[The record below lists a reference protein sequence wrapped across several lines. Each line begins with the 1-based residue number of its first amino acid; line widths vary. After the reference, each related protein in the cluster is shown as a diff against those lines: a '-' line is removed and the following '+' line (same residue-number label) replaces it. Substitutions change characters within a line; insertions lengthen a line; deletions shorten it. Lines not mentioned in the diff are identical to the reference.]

1 MSGTGDDI
9 HQEFLAEAQELVET
23 VSRDLL
29 LLSEGASRGHLDP
42 GLLNE
47 VFRCVHTLKG
57 IAAMFGHMHLGTLAH
72 VLEDLLDDLRLG
84 RLEFT
89 QRVLDVLFDSVEQFQ
104 RLLALP
110 DPAAPSEAKSVEDFV
125 AVIHKLVP
133 TNAEP
138 EADPLHDY
146 QLDDSVLSVL
156 TEYEENRLRASIR
169 QGLKLFQ
176 LTARFDLMAMDQ
188 SIDELKEVAQP
199 EAEIITYLP
208 SPDGTDADVIELQI
222 LVASELDLAAMREKF
237 FEKYG
242 QVRAIEKKGEEELT
256 APPPVRLTTGIP
268 PQAGRTSRPPRVSE
282 GVAQLIFEDAGGTGL
297 SGGVANTVRVDIG
310 KLDHLMSVVG
320 ELGLV
325 RSAVGRVVE
334 RLDEDARDRQ
344 AKTELQ
350 RITRGFDRQL
360 GELQSGI
367 LDVRMVP
374 LGQVFNKLAR
384 TARQA
389 AREHGKEVRFVVT
402 GAETEV
408 DKLIVEELADPLMH
422 LVRNA
427 IDHGIEEPG
436 VREQFEK
443 NRVGT
448 LALNAY
454 QKGSNVV
461 IEVEDDGAGIDP
473 ASLRAT
479 AITKGLLTEEAGE
492 STPDSELLD
501 FIFVPGFSTKGAI
514 TDLSGRGVG
523 MDVVKTNIA
532 RLGGVIGVES
542 EGGTGTKIT
551 ITLPITLAII
561 RALIVRVAHQT
572 YALPVTV
579 VNEVLPYEPTA
590 TQTIQGRPVLSLRGE
605 TLRICPLADLLGL
618 RIGSIPRY
626 VVVVSMANRR
636 LGFVVDALEG
646 QRDVIIKALGKSL
659 SSVRGFAGA
668 ADLGDQS
675 VALVLDTPSLLE
687 EALGSGEPR
696 PMLESFA

>member
-1 MSGTGDDI
+1 MSGIGDDI
-9 HQEFLAEAQELVET
+9 QQEFLAEAHELVET

-29 LLSEGASRGHLDP
+29 LLSEGATQGRLDP

-57 IAAMFGHMHLGTLAH
+57 IAGMFGHAHVGSIAH

-89 QRVLDVLFDSVEQFQ
+89 QQVLDVLFDGVEQFQ
-104 RLLALP
+104 RLLQLE
-110 DPAAPSEAKSVEDFV
+110 DPSAPSEEKTVAAFV
-125 AVIHKLVP
+125 AKIHKLAP
-133 TNAEP
+133 ANAAP
-138 EADPLHDY
+138 PSDPLDAF
-146 QLDDSVLSVL
+146 LIEDSVLSVL
-156 TEYEENRLRASIR
+156 TEFEENRLRACIR
-169 QGLKLFQ
+169 QGLRLFQ
-176 LTARFDLMAMDQ
+176 LRTRFDLMSMDQ
-188 SIDELKEVAQP
+188 SIDELKNVAQP

-208 SPDGTDADVIELQI
+208 SADGSDGDILELEI
-222 LVASELDLAAMREKF
+222 LVASDLDIAAMREKF
-237 FEKYG
+237 FERYG
-242 QVRAIEKKGEEELT
+242 QVKPIEKRGQGAAS
-256 APPPVRLTTGIP
+256 APAPVRLTTGIP
-268 PQAGRTSRPPRVSE
+268 PLAKRTSLPPRTTD
-282 GVAQLIFEDAGGTGL
+282 GVAQLIFEDTAASTA
-297 SGGVANTVRVDIG
+297 VIANSVRVDIN

-325 RSAVGRVVE
+325 RSAVGRMMD
-334 RLDEDARDRQ
+334 RLHADASDRQ
-344 AKTELQ
+344 ATAELQ

-360 GELQSGI
+360 GELQAGI

-402 GAETEV
+402 GADTEV

-436 VREQFEK
+436 VRERFEK

-454 QKGSNVV
+454 QKGSKVV
-461 IEVEDDGAGIDP
+461 IEVEDDGAGINP
-473 ASLRAT
+473 QALRET
-479 AITKGLLTEEAGE
+479 AINKGLLTQEAGAT
-492 STPDSELLD
+492 TPDTELLD
-501 FIFVPGFSTKGAI
+501 LIFVPGFSTKGTI

-532 RLGGVIGVES
+532 RLGGIIGIES

-561 RALIVRVAHQT
+561 RALIVKVAQHT
-572 YALPVTV
+572 YALPVTAV
-579 VNEVLPYEPTA
+579 KEVLPYDA
-590 TQTIQGRPVLSLRGE
+590 SMVKTIQGRPVVSLRGE
-605 TLRICPLADLLGL
+605 TLRVSSLADLLK
-618 RIGSIPRY
+618 IEDPTSSRY
-626 VVVVSMANRR
+626 VIVVAMANRR
-636 LGFVVDALEG
+636 SGFIVDALEG

-675 VALVLDTPSLLE
+675 VALVLDAPALLE
-687 EALGSGEPR
+687 EALGAGEVR
-696 PMLESFA
+696 SVLEFRA

>member
-1 MSGTGDDI
+1 MSGIGDDI
-9 HQEFLAEAQELVET
+9 QQEFLAEAHELVET

-29 LLSEGASRGHLDP
+29 LLSEGATQGRLDP

-57 IAAMFGHMHLGTLAH
+57 IAGMFGHAHVGTIAH

-89 QRVLDVLFDSVEQFQ
+89 QQVLDVLFDGVEHFQ
-104 RLLALP
+104 RLLQLE
-110 DPAAPSEAKSVEDFV
+110 DPSAASEAKTVEAFV
-125 AVIHKLVP
+125 KRIHKIAP
-133 TNAEP
+133 ANAAP
-138 EADPLHDY
+138 PADPLEAYHIE
-146 QLDDSVLSVL
+146 DSVLSVL
-156 TEYEENRLRASIR
+156 TEFEENRLRACIR
-169 QGLKLFQ
+169 QGLRLFQ
-176 LTARFDLMAMDQ
+176 LRTHFDLMSMDQ
-188 SIDELKEVAQP
+188 SIDELKSVAQP

-208 SPDGTDADVIELQI
+208 SADGSDGDILELEI
-222 LVASELDLAAMREKF
+222 LVASDLDIAAMREKF
-237 FEKYG
+237 FERYG
-242 QVRAIEKKGEEELT
+242 QVKPIEKRDQGAAS
-256 APPPVRLTTGIP
+256 APAPIRLTTGIP
-268 PQAGRTSRPPRVSE
+268 PLAKRTSLPPKTSD
-282 GVAQLIFEDAGGTGL
+282 GVAQLIFEDTAASTA
-297 SGGVANTVRVDIG
+297 VIANSVRVDIN

-325 RSAVGRVVE
+325 RSAVGRMME
-334 RLDEDARDRQ
+334 RLHADARDRQ
-344 AKTELQ
+344 ATAELQ

-360 GELQSGI
+360 GELQAGI

-402 GAETEV
+402 GADTEI

-422 LVRNA
+422 LVRNS

-436 VREQFEK
+436 VRERFEK

-454 QKGSNVV
+454 QKGSKVV
-461 IEVEDDGAGIDP
+461 IEVEDDGAGINP
-473 ASLRAT
+473 QALRET
-479 AITKGLLTEEAGE
+479 AITKGLLTEEAGT

-501 FIFVPGFSTKGAI
+501 LIFIPGFSTKGTI

-532 RLGGVIGVES
+532 RLGGIIGVES

-561 RALIVRVAHQT
+561 RALIVRVAQQT
-572 YALPVTV
+572 YALPVTAV
-579 VNEVLPYEPTA
+579 KEVLPYDPA
-590 TQTIQGRPVLSLRGE
+590 MVKTIQGRPVISLRGE
-605 TLRICPLADLLGL
+605 TLRVCGLADLLN
-618 RIGSIPRY
+618 IKDETSSRY
-626 VVVVSMANRR
+626 VVVVAMANRR
-636 LGFVVDALEG
+636 SGFVVDALEG

-659 SSVRGFAGA
+659 SHVRGFAGA

-675 VALVLDTPSLLE
+675 VALVLDAPALLE
-687 EALGSGEPR
+687 EALGAGEMR
-696 PMLESFA
+696 SVMELGA